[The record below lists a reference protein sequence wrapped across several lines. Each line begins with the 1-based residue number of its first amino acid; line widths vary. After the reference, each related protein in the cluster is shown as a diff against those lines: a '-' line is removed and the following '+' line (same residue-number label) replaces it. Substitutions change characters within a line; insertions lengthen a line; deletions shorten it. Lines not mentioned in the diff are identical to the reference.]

1 MKIESHDKFLQE
13 QIEYYR
19 ARANE
24 YDEWFF
30 RQSRYDRG
38 PELNQRW
45 FSEIENLRKAVDK
58 FNPSGDILELACGTG
73 IWTEYLL
80 RFKGQITAVDA
91 APEVIAVNRERTKSA
106 NVKYLQAD
114 LFNWQPDKKYDVVFF
129 AFWLSHVPPER
140 FDSFWQVVAGALKP
154 GGRVFFIDSRF
165 EQTSTAKNH
174 TLEKPDDTVVTR
186 KLNDGQEFDIVKVF
200 YQPAELENKL
210 RKTGWNIMVEQTS
223 HYFLFGSGSNLKTA

>member
-19 ARANE
+19 LRANE

-80 RFKGQITAVDA
+80 RF
-91 APEVIAVNRERTKSA
+91 
-106 NVKYLQAD
+106 
-114 LFNWQPDKKYDVVFF
+114 
-129 AFWLSHVPPER
+129 
-140 FDSFWQVVAGALKP
+140 
-154 GGRVFFIDSRF
+154 GGRII
-165 EQTSTAKNH
+165 K
-174 TLEKPDDTVVTR
+174 
-186 KLNDGQEFDIVKVF
+186 
-200 YQPAELENKL
+200 
-210 RKTGWNIMVEQTS
+210 W
-223 HYFLFGSGSNLKTA
+223 

>member
-1 MKIESHDKFLQE
+1 VKIESHDKFLQE

-19 ARANE
+19 LRANE

-30 RQSRYDRG
+30 RRGRYDRG

-58 FNPSGDILELACGTG
+58 FKPTGDILELACGTG

-80 RFKGQITAVDA
+80 RFNGRITAVDA
-91 APEVIAVNRERTKSA
+91 AQEVIAINRERTKSA
-106 NVKYLQAD
+106 NVNYLQAD

-129 AFWLSHVPPER
+129 SFWLSHVPPER
-140 FDSFWQVVAGALKP
+140 FNGFWQVVAGALKP

-165 EQTSTAKNH
+165 EQTSTAKDH
-174 TLEKPDDTVVTR
+174 RLEKPEDTVVVR
-186 KLNDGQEFDIVKVF
+186 KLNDGQEFNIVKIF
-200 YQPAELENKL
+200 YKPAELEAKL
-210 RKTGWNIMVEQTS
+210 RKTGWKITAGETPQ
-223 HYFLFGSGSNLKTA
+223 YFLYGQGGRTS

>member
-1 MKIESHDKFLQE
+1 VKIESHDKFLQE

-19 ARANE
+19 LRATNTTNG
-24 YDEWFF
+24 FF
-30 RQSRYDRG
+30 VRAATTG

-80 RFKGQITAVDA
+80 RFGGRITAVDA
-91 APEVIAVNRERTKSA
+91 APEVIAINRERTKSA
-106 NVKYLQAD
+106 GVKYLQAD

-154 GGRVFFIDSRF
+154 EGGSFSSIPASSR
-165 EQTSTAKNH
+165 H
-174 TLEKPDDTVVTR
+174 RRP
-186 KLNDGQEFDIVKVF
+186 
-200 YQPAELENKL
+200 
-210 RKTGWNIMVEQTS
+210 KTIR
-223 HYFLFGSGSNLKTA
+223 